1 MSPAL
6 AALIADWIVWYTLSP
21 PTTRMLAFWPS
32 KSSFSMLVSVFTLA
46 GEKLPVLVTVMFDA
60 L

>member
-6 AALIADWIVWYTLSP
+6 AAFTADWIVVYWLLG
-21 PTTRMLAFWPS
+21 PTTRMLALWPS
-32 KSSFSMLVSVFTLA
+32 KSSFSMLVSVLVLA
-46 GEKLPVLVTVMFDA
+46 GEKPPVLVTVMFDA

>member
-6 AALIADWIVWYTLSP
+6 AALIADWIVVYWLSG
-21 PTTRMLAFWPS
+21 PTTRILLDCPWNCR
-32 KSSFSMLVSVFTLA
+32 FSMLVSVLALA
-46 GEKLPVLVTVMFDA
+46 GEKPPVLVTVMFDA

>member
-6 AALIADWIVWYTLSP
+6 AAFTADWIVVYWLLG
-21 PTTRMLAFWPS
+21 PTTRMFPLCPS
-32 KSSFSMLVSVFTLA
+32 KSSFSMLVKVFTLA